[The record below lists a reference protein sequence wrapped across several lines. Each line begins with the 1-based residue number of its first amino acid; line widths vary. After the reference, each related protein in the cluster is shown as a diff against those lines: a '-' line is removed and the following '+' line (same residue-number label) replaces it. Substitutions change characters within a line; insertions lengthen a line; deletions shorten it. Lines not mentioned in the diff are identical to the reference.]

1 MGTAKQL
8 LHELEQELQK
18 LQDIKKNINRI
29 CMDVNRLEQ
38 PDVWPEGTRVRLKRS
53 WNTDEDRRTSPGWR
67 AFLHFMH
74 PGNAATIKEVSVYEG
89 KITYYVTFDNQT
101 CYYELDGKPYKTK
114 GMFGFKAKDLVLADA
129 PIEKCECIEDLR
141 EWFTGKRY

>member
-18 LQDIKKNINRI
+18 LQDVKKNINRI

-38 PDVWPEGTRVRLKRS
+38 PDVWSVGTRVRLKRS

-67 AFLHFMH
+67 AYLHFMY
-74 PGNAATIKEVSVYEG
+74 PANTATVKEVSVYEG
-89 KITYYVTFDNQT
+89 KVTYLVTFDNQI
-101 CYYELDGKPYKTK
+101 CYYTSGSGSYTADGL
-114 GMFGFKAKDLVLADA
+114 FAFKAKDLVLADA

-141 EWFTGKRY
+141 EYFTGKRY

>member
-38 PDVWPEGTRVRLKRS
+38 PDVWPVGTRVRLKRS

-67 AFLHFMH
+67 GFLHFMY
-74 PGNAATIKEVSVYEG
+74 PANTATVKEVSTYDG
-89 KITYYVTFDNQT
+89 IITYCIKFDNQK
-101 CYYELDGKPYKTK
+101 CYYTSGSGSYIANGT
-114 GMFGFKAKDLVLADA
+114 FAFKAKDLVLAST
-129 PIEKCECIEDLR
+129 PIEKCTSIEDLR
-141 EWFTGKRY
+141 EYFTGKRY